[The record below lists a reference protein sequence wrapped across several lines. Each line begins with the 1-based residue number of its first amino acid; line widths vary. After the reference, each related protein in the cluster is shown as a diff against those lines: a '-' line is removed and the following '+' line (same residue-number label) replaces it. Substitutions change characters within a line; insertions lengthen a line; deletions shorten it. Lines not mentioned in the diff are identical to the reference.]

1 LSYRLEPAAD
11 HQNARPHILVLLGP
25 PNAQVLV
32 LALSPATSSLVVT
45 SSASLNPPTPTLREA
60 EFFRGIIAD
69 GYTVLVSLW
78 VGVISCV
85 ELEVE
90 KDKDLKRRRS
100 SAVAAPVDV
109 LPEKRL
115 RAKEPFNI
123 K

>member
-1 LSYRLEPAAD
+1 
-11 HQNARPHILVLLGP
+11 
-25 PNAQVLV
+25 
-32 LALSPATSSLVVT
+32 
-45 SSASLNPPTPTLREA
+45 
-60 EFFRGIIAD
+60 
-69 GYTVLVSLW
+69 